1 MVTLF
6 QCYIRQWRPSTLEI
20 PTYPMIRLLGFIGSS
35 RKTLPSFMHVLHA
48 KWRRPYDVAWKQ
60 GASNAGMPANLLLTD
75 AQLEYM
81 VIIWSFVLPHFS
93 AYLRHWP
100 RLIDIHWSMLKF
112 GELLNWKAVGNG
124 KEIAWAT
131 LKHQSSLLKASI
143 KLNFI
148 VCSKLS
154 LSIFRSW
161 GFYDLIPRRSLT

>member
-75 AQLEYM
+75 SQLEYM

-100 RLIDIHWSMLKF
+100 SLIGIHWSMLKLGDWNCWI
-112 GELLNWKAVGNG
+112 GEQLETERKLHGPPWSPNHHFWKHLSNWTSWCVPSSYLFRLPLN
-124 KEIAWAT
+124 
-131 LKHQSSLLKASI
+131 L
-143 KLNFI
+143 
-148 VCSKLS
+148 
-154 LSIFRSW
+154 
-161 GFYDLIPRRSLT
+161 